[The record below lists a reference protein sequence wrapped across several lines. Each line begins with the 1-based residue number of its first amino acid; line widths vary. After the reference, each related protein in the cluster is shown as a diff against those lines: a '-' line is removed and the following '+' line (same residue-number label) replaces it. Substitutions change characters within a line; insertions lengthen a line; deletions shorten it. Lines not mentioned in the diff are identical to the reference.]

1 MNTIYTKDGKI
12 LKQDNKISVNQNCC
26 CGDCPKCIGSTCCNE
41 EYPRQIGYC
50 CENIWRLPTD
60 IGGCC
65 SGIWYDTAGTCC
77 NEEWHTERGIC
88 CNGTTWFPIPE
99 GISLPV
105 WPNPYNPWEKYPGV
119 SWETELCPSGMLFAK
134 YGAAGECCGCVPTG
148 VYDPEVGYE
157 VPFADISSYMCC
169 DCSNLPYIGK
179 YLVTSPYN
187 YTYWLT
193 GCLGTCCKEKDCS
206 LTYREQCNPTNHPT
220 SPGDYE
226 DGWKYLYDGSKCC
239 PPEYCSVDQCCVNGV
254 LVYTATFEVTG
265 DIISTPEGCG
275 GDTLCGSTWIVDI
288 PGTSPTYI
296 APGVSGNFFVA
307 QVGFNIPTNAT
318 LEDVAL
324 ELYYQMSPQDDNSP
338 YVGNQFGGCPGLEDG
353 GYGGCQLR
361 AQVNGNILTITA
373 PDAINGTITYIAP
386 PHIPLSFNSCF
397 GAGATAKITG
407 LTNGSVSDIEV
418 TNGGSGY
425 AIPAK
430 ISPTISISGGSGNGA
445 TFAVVLS
452 PVYDECSVI
461 SYWTIGS
468 VSIISGG
475 SGYTNNQIL
484 SVTAA
489 PGDTVIYPTEA
500 IIQTGPNGE
509 IVAIDIRPTC
519 PWCWWHPPH
528 GAYYRED
535 PTLPPVVDN
544 ITITINQPPSNNN
557 GYGAVLIPVVDTNL
571 SSPTFGQ
578 IIDITIVNGGN
589 SYGVGQTTTSGP
601 ISSSVSSLS
610 RPECKKLFGGYVP
623 GDPLEAWTGTEFV
636 DNNWRNAINCPC
648 KVDSTPAGI
657 DIVEKCCS
665 TAKSSGLG
673 LVFNKPIS
681 FGNFRFQGTSRVTV
695 TGTTTSPILVH
706 GTLFGTNATP
716 DKKCPFQHTFVLCN
730 NDGRFNIEPVPCGS
744 SFHNLEVEVCYEKH
758 TITSESFNFS
768 GCNNIQVNLGS
779 CPASCTTTMNYTGPG
794 HTSNATIVLTGN
806 AVIAANGTGPLVL
819 TNNWVPAC
827 PLNPGLDLTL
837 TGTNTQNNK
846 LEGCRSNIEG
856 AAYPRL
862 RKDGPGTWWVPGKTC
877 TTFQGFANT
886 AYILDGTLVIQNSR
900 FLFDYTANTPNES
913 EVVVGEQGYSGEVR
927 CFVSLDPES
936 IDGISRNVR
945 VRSTIIVSPGLA
957 QRVLL
962 GAHPEGSPLN
972 SNPPGFIGGTSY
984 GYGTDTGV
992 IELVGDVTLVAPI
1005 NRTIEF
1011 TGTWKTAS
1019 QTPATKNIRIGHPDF
1034 LGTIMLGG
1042 IQETTG
1048 VVSIEYGKL
1057 LLKQGPGSPQF
1068 KFTTSLLKIDS
1079 NCELIIGQSRTVNSP
1094 IELTGNATII
1104 SGAGTLDLVSMI
1116 ISGGDHTISSIVA
1129 ISSNATITGN
1139 GNMLISGIVSGSST
1153 LTMNGSGTIELSGN
1167 NSFNGTTII
1176 NSGTMKANSL
1186 LAFGT
1191 GQIVVNAGGTLDK
1204 NGFAITN
1211 TITNNGGIIIN

>member
-1 MNTIYTKDGKI
+1 MSPIYTKDGKI

-26 CGDCPKCIGSTCCNE
+26 CGDCPTCTGSTCCNE

-50 CENIWRLPTD
+50 CENVWRLPTD

-65 SGIWYDTAGTCC
+65 SGIWYDEAGTCC
-77 NEEWHTERGIC
+77 NEEWHAESGVC
-88 CNGTTWFPIPE
+88 CGTTWFPTPE
-99 GISLPV
+99 DVSLPV
-105 WPNPYNPWEKYPGV
+105 WPNPYNPWERYPGV
-119 SWETELCPSGMLFAK
+119 SWETEICPSGTLFAVYGK
-134 YGAAGECCGCVPTG
+134 YGECCGCVPTG
-148 VYDPEVGYE
+148 IYDPSVGYE
-157 VPFADISSYMCC
+157 VPWADISQRMCC
-169 DCSNLPYIGK
+169 NCTNTPYVDE
-179 YLVTSPYN
+179 Y
-187 YTYWLT
+187 
-193 GCLGTCCKEKDCS
+193 GCLGNCCVEGDC
-206 LTYREQCNPTNHPT
+206 TTVAEQQCNPFAHPT
-220 SPGDYE
+220 NPTYLPEDY
-226 DGWKYLYDGSKCC
+226 WKYLWEPNCC
-239 PPEYCSVDQCCVNGV
+239 SLNRCSVDQCCVNGR
-254 LVYTATFEVTG
+254 LVNRVTFEVTG

-275 GDTLCGSTWIVDI
+275 GDVPCGSTWILDPGFDI
-288 PGTSPTYI
+288 ELDDPLFYG
-296 APGVSGNFFVA
+296 PGVEQKIFAQIGWNVPEEADLEMVA
-307 QVGFNIPTNAT
+307 GT
-318 LEDVAL
+318 LYNLYLTAL
-324 ELYYQMSPQDDNSP
+324 LFS
-338 YVGNQFGGCPGLEDG
+338 
-353 GYGGCQLR
+353 YGGQPSSWG
-361 AQVNGNILTITA
+361 VNGNTITISG
-373 PDAINGTITYIAP
+373 PSAINGTITYIP
-386 PHIPLSFNSCF
+386 PL
-397 GAGATAKITG
+397 
-407 LTNGSVSDIEV
+407 
-418 TNGGSGY
+418 
-425 AIPAK
+425 
-430 ISPTISISGGSGNGA
+430 
-445 TFAVVLS
+445 
-452 PVYDECSVI
+452 
-461 SYWTIGS
+461 
-468 VSIISGG
+468 
-475 SGYTNNQIL
+475 
-484 SVTAA
+484 
-489 PGDTVIYPTEA
+489 
-500 IIQTGPNGE
+500 
-509 IVAIDIRPTC
+509 
-519 PWCWWHPPH
+519 
-528 GAYYRED
+528 
-535 PTLPPVVDN
+535 
-544 ITITINQPPSNNN
+544 
-557 GYGAVLIPVVDTNL
+557 
-571 SSPTFGQ
+571 
-578 IIDITIVNGGN
+578 
-589 SYGVGQTTTSGP
+589 GQTVVSGP
-601 ISSSVSSLS
+601 ISSSTSIS
-610 RPECKKLFGGYVP
+610 RPECIGVWGGWP
-623 GDPLEAWTGTEFV
+623 IGDPLPIWSNGWE
-636 DNNWRNAINCPC
+636 NAINCPC
-648 KVDSTPAGI
+648 RSEEIGFRQREIA
-657 DIVEKCCS
+657 EKCCR
-665 TAKSSGLG
+665 TVKSSGLG
-673 LVFNKPIS
+673 LTFTKPNTNGSTS
-681 FGNFRFQGTSRVTV
+681 FSGTAKVTV

-730 NDGRFNIEPVPCGS
+730 GIFNIEPVPCGS

-758 TITSESFNFS
+758 AITSESFNFS

-794 HTSNATIVLTGN
+794 HTSNATIVLTGS
-806 AVIAANGTGPLVL
+806 AIIAANGTGPLVL

-846 LEGCRSNIEG
+846 LEGCRSYIEG

-886 AYILDGTLVIQNSR
+886 GYILDGTLVIQNSR
-900 FLFDYTANTPNES
+900 FLFDYSSSGSNES
-913 EVVVGEQGYSGEVR
+913 EIVVGEQGYSGEVR

-936 IDGISRNVR
+936 INGVSSNVR

-972 SNPPGFIGGTSY
+972 SDPPGFIG
-984 GYGTDTGV
+984 GTDTGV
-992 IELVGDVTLVAPI
+992 IELVGDVTLVAPT

-1116 ISGGDHTISSIVA
+1116 ISGSDHTVSSIVA
-1129 ISSNATITGN
+1129 INSNATITGN

-1153 LTMNGSGTIELSGN
+1153 LTMNGSGTISLSGN

-1191 GQIVVNAGGTLDK
+1191 SQIVVNAGGTLDK

>member
-1 MNTIYTKDGKI
+1 MSPIYTKDGKI

-26 CGDCPKCIGSTCCNE
+26 CGDCPTCTGSTCCNE

-77 NEEWHTERGIC
+77 SGVWYTESGTCCNEEWHTESGIC

-99 GISLPV
+99 GISLPI
-105 WPNPYNPWEKYPGV
+105 WPNPFNPSERYPGV

-179 YLVTSPYN
+179 YPVTSFPYYN

-206 LTYREQCNPTNHPT
+206 LTYPEQCNPTNHPT
-220 SPGDYE
+220 SPGVYE

-275 GDTLCGSTWIVDI
+275 GDTLCGSTWTINI

-307 QVGFNIPTNAT
+307 QVGWNIPTNAT

-338 YVGNQFGGCPGLEDG
+338 YWGTLNFGGCPGLDDG
-353 GYGGCQLR
+353 GFGGCQLR

-373 PDAINGTITYIAP
+373 PDAINGTITYIS
-386 PHIPLSFNSCF
+386 PL
-397 GAGATAKITG
+397 
-407 LTNGSVSDIEV
+407 
-418 TNGGSGY
+418 
-425 AIPAK
+425 
-430 ISPTISISGGSGNGA
+430 
-445 TFAVVLS
+445 
-452 PVYDECSVI
+452 
-461 SYWTIGS
+461 
-468 VSIISGG
+468 
-475 SGYTNNQIL
+475 
-484 SVTAA
+484 
-489 PGDTVIYPTEA
+489 
-500 IIQTGPNGE
+500 
-509 IVAIDIRPTC
+509 
-519 PWCWWHPPH
+519 
-528 GAYYRED
+528 
-535 PTLPPVVDN
+535 
-544 ITITINQPPSNNN
+544 
-557 GYGAVLIPVVDTNL
+557 
-571 SSPTFGQ
+571 
-578 IIDITIVNGGN
+578 
-589 SYGVGQTTTSGP
+589 GQTTTSGP

-623 GDPLEAWTGTEFV
+623 GDPLVSWNGTELIN
-636 DNNWRNAINCPC
+636 NNWRNAINCPC
-648 KVDSTPAGI
+648 KVDSTE
-657 DIVEKCCS
+657 IVEKCCS

-673 LVFNKPIS
+673 LVFNKPVS
-681 FGNFRFQGTSRVTV
+681 AGGARFNGTSRVTV

-730 NDGRFNIEPVPCGS
+730 NSGRFNIEPVPCGS
-744 SFHNLEVEVCYEKH
+744 SFHNLEVEVCYEEH

-819 TNNWVPAC
+819 TNNWVPLC

-846 LEGCRSNIEG
+846 LEGCRSSEIEG
-856 AAYPRL
+856 SAYPRL

-886 AYILDGTLVIQNSR
+886 GYILDGTLVIQNSR
-900 FLFDYTANTPNES
+900 FLFDYSSSGSNES
-913 EVVVGEQGYSGEVR
+913 EIVVGEQGYSGEVK

-936 IDGISRNVR
+936 INGVSSNVR

-972 SNPPGFIGGTSY
+972 SDPPGFIGGTS
-984 GYGTDTGV
+984 YGTDTGV
-992 IELVGDVTLVAPI
+992 IELVGDVTLVAPT

-1116 ISGGDHTISSIVA
+1116 ISGSDHTISSIVA

-1153 LTMNGSGTIELSGN
+1153 LTMNGSGTISLSGN

-1191 GQIVVNAGGTLDK
+1191 SQIVVNAGGTLDK